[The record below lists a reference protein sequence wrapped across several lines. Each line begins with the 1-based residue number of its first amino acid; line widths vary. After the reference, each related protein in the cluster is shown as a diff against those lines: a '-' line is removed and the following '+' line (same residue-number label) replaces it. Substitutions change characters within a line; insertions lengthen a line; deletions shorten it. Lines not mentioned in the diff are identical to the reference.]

1 MEENEISK
9 TSVDDHI
16 ANESTDTNSISQIT
30 AKDLIGL
37 SREELEERIN
47 EVNLCAKNALE
58 KSEKVLKKFE
68 EQQKQFKTLLEKIEA
83 NEKGTTK
90 NNNLRLEDFIS

>member
-1 MEENEISK
+1 MAFKNEES
-9 TSVDDHI
+9 TQDVDKL
-16 ANESTDTNSISQIT
+16 ANESVSTDSNLQIS

-58 KSEKVLKKFE
+58 NSEKVLKKFE

-83 NEKGTTK
+83 NY
-90 NNNLRLEDFIS
+90 